1 MTEQQKQAIIESE
14 KQYFHS
20 IIKLSYF
27 DCLSDLPLDSLD
39 FDPYFINYLS
49 TSTKEDSQFV
59 ELAKAIVYPEVFDR
73 VFNFSAD
80 NKIQTLVSLLQ
91 DFTLGASRF
100 DGIDFEFIDAIDGRH
115 KYCQCM
121 AGPGTSDD
129 DDDIIPTLKK
139 FKVVMT
145 QPSLDVQFDD
155 IVVGFLFGKLEHL
168 PMPYM
173 ELRGYYSVSCG
184 ADFWLHLT
192 GDKGFYIRMLKAL
205 GEVLDEG
212 DFEGSELV
220 QAKVKE
226 FAEEIKQRV

>member
-1 MTEQQKQAIIESE
+1 
-14 KQYFHS
+14 
-20 IIKLSYF
+20 
-27 DCLSDLPLDSLD
+27 
-39 FDPYFINYLS
+39 
-49 TSTKEDSQFV
+49 
-59 ELAKAIVYPEVFDR
+59 
-73 VFNFSAD
+73 
-80 NKIQTLVSLLQ
+80 
-91 DFTLGASRF
+91 
-100 DGIDFEFIDAIDGRH
+100 
-115 KYCQCM
+115 M

>member
-1 MTEQQKQAIIESE
+1 MTEQQKQAIIESG
-14 KQYFHS
+14 KQYFRS

-27 DCLSDLPLDSLD
+27 DCLSKLPLDSLD

-59 ELAKAIVYPEVFDR
+59 ELAKAIVYPEVFNR
-73 VFNFSAD
+73 VFIFSAD
-80 NKIQTLVSLLQ
+80 NKIQTLVSLFQ

-129 DDDIIPTLKK
+129 DDDIIPTLKQ
-139 FKVVMT
+139 FKHIMT
-145 QPSLDVQFDD
+145 QPDLDVQFDD
-155 IVVGFLFGKLEHL
+155 IVVGVLFGKYEYMA
-168 PMPYM
+168 MPLMTLDAQY
-173 ELRGYYSVSCG
+173 RVWCG

-212 DFEGSELV
+212 NFEGSELI

-226 FAEEIKQRV
+226 IAGEIRQGV